1 MNAIFDK
8 PAFSKVLIA
17 NRGEIAVRV
26 IRGCKRLGYK
36 TVAVYSEAD
45 REALHVRLADEA
57 VCVGPA
63 PAKESYLAIGKL
75 IAAAKQAGA
84 QAIHPGYGFLSERA
98 DFARAVQAAGLVF
111 IGPDPAS
118 IEAMGNKSTSK
129 IRMLAAG
136 VPCVP
141 GYQGHDQSD
150 DTLVNE
156 AKKARL
162 PVMIKAAAG
171 GGGRGMR
178 LVHDET
184 TLLTHIQSARSEAT
198 NAFGDGQLLIE
209 KAVMEARHV
218 EIQVFGDRHGNV
230 IHLGERDCSVQRRNQ
245 KIVEEAPSPAVGDD
259 LRARMGAAA
268 VAAAKA
274 VNYVGAGTVEFMLAR
289 DGQFYFLE
297 MNTRLQVEHPV
308 TEFVYGV
315 DLVDWQLRIAQGEPL
330 PMTQDEVLARRHGW
344 AIEVRLCAEDPAND
358 FMPQTG
364 TVLAWQ
370 PASGEGMRVDHG
382 VVEGQT
388 ISPFYDSMQAKLIA
402 FGATREQAR
411 RKLLQMLDQTVLL
424 GVTSNRDLLA
434 KILRDE
440 VFAAGD
446 FSDGLYRATFSG
458 RDDQGHAPAEH
469 APSGA
474 RRIARVSQRC
484 VGVAGASR
492 FRCES
497 AELEQRACGGHVDHA
512 APGRCADRVPS
523 AAATRRQL
531 RSARHQRQRHRR
543 SNADNRKHQW
553 PRRALPRR
561 RCAHPRDLRPRWRA
575 PVAGLRR
582 PDQVLRRPHLRA
594 GERGGRG

>member
-1 MNAIFDK
+1 M
-8 PAFSKVLIA
+8 
-17 NRGEIAVRV
+17 
-26 IRGCKRLGYK
+26 GCGW
-36 TVAVYSEAD
+36 
-45 REALHVRLADEA
+45 
-57 VCVGPA
+57 C
-63 PAKESYLAIGKL
+63 I
-75 IAAAKQAGA
+75 
-84 QAIHPGYGFLSERA
+84 
-98 DFARAVQAAGLVF
+98 
-111 IGPDPAS
+111 
-118 IEAMGNKSTSK
+118 
-129 IRMLAAG
+129 
-136 VPCVP
+136 
-141 GYQGHDQSD
+141 
-150 DTLVNE
+150 
-156 AKKARL
+156 
-162 PVMIKAAAG
+162 
-171 GGGRGMR
+171 
-178 LVHDET
+178 DET
-184 TLLTHIQSARSEAT
+184 TLLAHVQSARSEAT

-245 KIVEEAPSPAVGDD
+245 KIVEEAPSPAVDDD

-308 TEFVYGV
+308 TELVYGV

-382 VVEGQT
+382 LVEGQA

-446 FSDGLYRATFSG
+446 FSTAFIAQRFPGETIKAT
-458 RDDQGHAPAEH
+458 RQ
-469 APSGA
+469 PSTRHQA
-474 RRIARVSQRC
+474 LAALLTYQSDALALQAQ
-484 VGVAGASR
+484 AGFDASL
-492 FRCES
+492 
-497 AELEQRACGGHVDHA
+497 AELEQRARGGHVIKLRRA
-512 APGRCADRVPS
+512 GAQIECQVRLQP
-523 AAATRRQL
+523 RRQL
-531 RSARHQRQRHRR
+531 RSARRHRHRHRR
-543 SNADNRKHQW
+543 SITNNRNASVATTCTSS
-553 PRRALPRR
+553 PTA
-561 RCAHPRDLRPRWRA
+561 CAPARPS
-575 PVAGLRR
+575 PVMARVCGWTSK
-582 PDQVLRRPHLRA
+582 A
-594 GERGGRG
+594 